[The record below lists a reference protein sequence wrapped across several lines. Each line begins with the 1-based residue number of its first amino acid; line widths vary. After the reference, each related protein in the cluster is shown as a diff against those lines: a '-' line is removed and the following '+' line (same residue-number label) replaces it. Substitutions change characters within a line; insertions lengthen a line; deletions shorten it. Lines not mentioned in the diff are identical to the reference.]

1 MLNHHQ
7 FWWRF
12 FPKKE
17 LYQIYLSVALRS
29 IAISL
34 IGIFIPL
41 YLFQEKGLGL
51 EKTLLFFVLYSVVFG
66 ISMPLAATFSSRYG
80 IRHSILIGIP
90 LYLSF
95 VAMLYFL
102 PNAPLLIILAS
113 SCLGA
118 SQAFYWM
125 GMHLAFHHASHP
137 KHRGEE
143 VGTRASVTVLST
155 LLGPFIGG
163 ILITWQGFEAVF
175 SLAAIL
181 LFASGFLLLRNKE
194 NYVSYHFSLKSVLDK
209 KHWKDALFFVSRGTH
224 IIADGVV
231 WPLFIFFILGS
242 YFSMGVVGS
251 LMSLSSII
259 LYWGIGRYSDHHANR
274 RRIIRWSSFLDS
286 ILWFGMAFIHTIM
299 QVFGITILTSIIRAV
314 HESPTGALEY
324 DKAKGQVAAYF
335 VNREIFICLG
345 RILLLTLVI
354 ILNSLSAG
362 FIFQAFVNFASFVF

>member
-1 MLNHHQ
+1 MLNHPQ
-7 FWWRF
+7 YWWRF

-51 EKTLLFFVLYSVVFG
+51 EKTLLFFILYSVVFA
-66 ISMPLAATFSSRYG
+66 ISMPIAAIFSSRYG
-80 IRHSILIGIP
+80 IRHSILVGIP
-90 LYLSF
+90 FYLSF
-95 VAMLYFL
+95 VTLLYFL
-102 PNAPLLIILAS
+102 PNTPALFIVAS
-113 SCLGA
+113 GCLGA

-125 GMHLAFHHASHP
+125 GMHLAFHHASH
-137 KHRGEE
+137 KQHRGEE

-163 ILITWQGFEAVF
+163 ILITWIGFGAVF
-175 SLAAIL
+175 MLAAIL
-181 LFASGFLLLRNKE
+181 LCASGFLLLRSKE
-194 NYVSYHFSLKSVLDK
+194 NHVPYHFSLKSVMDR
-209 KHWKDALFFVSRGTH
+209 KHWKDSLFFISRGTH
-224 IIADGVV
+224 IIADGVL

-242 YFSMGVVGS
+242 YFSMGIIGS

-259 LYWGIGRYSDHHANR
+259 LYWGIGKYSDHADR
-274 RRIIRWSSFLDS
+274 RRIIRWSSVFDS
-286 ILWFGMAFIHTIM
+286 LIWIAMAFITTIM
-299 QVFGITILTSIIRAV
+299 QVFGITILSSLVRAA

-345 RILLLTLVI
+345 RILLLTIVI
-354 ILNSLSAG
+354 ITNSITGG
-362 FIFQAFVNFASFVF
+362 FIVQAVANFASFLF

>member
-1 MLNHHQ
+1 MPNHHQ

-41 YLFQEKGLGL
+41 YLFHEKGLGL
-51 EKTLLFFVLYSVVFG
+51 EKTLLFFILYSVVFG
-66 ISMPLAATFSSRYG
+66 ISMPLAAKFSSRYG
-80 IRHSILIGIP
+80 IRHSILFGIP
-90 LYLSF
+90 LYLLF
-95 VAMLYFL
+95 VALLYFL
-102 PNAPLLIILAS
+102 PNTAALIIVAS

-155 LLGPFIGG
+155 MLGPFIGG
-163 ILITWQGFEAVF
+163 ILITWIGFGAVF
-175 SLAAIL
+175 VVAAVL
-181 LFASGFLLLRNKE
+181 LFASGFLLLRSTE
-194 NYVSYHFSLKSVLDK
+194 NHVSYHFSFKSVIDK
-209 KHWKDALFFVSRGTH
+209 RHWKDSLFFVSRGTH
-224 IIADGVV
+224 IIADGVL
-231 WPLFIFFILGS
+231 WPLFIFFILGN
-242 YFSMGVVGS
+242 YFSMGIIGS
-251 LMSLSSII
+251 LMSLSSI
-259 LYWGIGRYSDHHANR
+259 LLFWGMGKYSDHADR
-274 RRIIRWSSFLDS
+274 RRIIRWTSVFDS
-286 ILWFGMAFIHTIM
+286 MIWIAITFVHTTM
-299 QVFGITILTSIIRAV
+299 QVFGITILSSLVRAA

-345 RILLLTLVI
+345 RILLLTIVMI
-354 ILNSLSAG
+354 TNSLTGG
-362 FIFQAFVNFASFVF
+362 FIVQAVANFASFLF